1 MSPVRSKLN
10 VRSIAPLDLWTFTIR
25 MIGSIEAKGMN
36 SSLFSDFGTGPKL
49 EIVLSGFPI
58 VDVIRHEKRCL
69 VLFADYGHDS

>member
-1 MSPVRSKLN
+1 
-10 VRSIAPLDLWTFTIR
+10 

-36 SSLFSDFGTGPKL
+36 SSLSDFGTGPKL

-69 VLFADYGHDS
+69 VLFAGYGHDS

>member
-1 MSPVRSKLN
+1 
-10 VRSIAPLDLWTFTIR
+10 